1 MKRFKNLVIGGIQSK
16 IFNLILYTVVL
27 LTVAF
32 MAVALYQ
39 SNMLA
44 NVVGESGQRQK
55 AAISEITGGVM
66 DQVVVQ
72 SLGRSN
78 KTEARF
84 ADDMFSAAAER
95 VAFMADCV
103 GKVFSNPAS
112 YAVQPFAGPD
122 PADDGVWTAKVIYA
136 NGADEQD
143 EAIRT
148 KLGLLANLTD
158 PLG

>member
-16 IFNLILYTVVL
+16 VFNLILYTVVL

-103 GKVFSNPAS
+103 GKVFSNPAFLRGS
-112 YAVQPFAGPD
+112 ALCRARSG
-122 PADDGVWTAKVIYA
+122 G
-136 NGADEQD
+136 
-143 EAIRT
+143 
-148 KLGLLANLTD
+148 
-158 PLG
+158 